1 MNQSR
6 VQILTLVDAECLN
19 INIESRKVIESDS
32 PLEVYQD
39 FSSSEMNSLTSF
51 QRSSLTLPGN
61 MTDDHGLEGLDV
73 GPSQL
78 ATFGLA
84 NQYRPKI
91 EYLSSSR
98 VVVDM

>member
-1 MNQSR
+1 VNQSR

-19 INIESRKVIESDS
+19 VNFEPRKVIDSDL

-39 FSSSEMNSLTSF
+39 FSSSEINSLTSF
-51 QRSSLTLPGN
+51 KRSSLTLPGN

-78 ATFGLA
+78 ASFGLT
-84 NQYRPKI
+84 NQYRPEI

-98 VVVDM
+98 VVIDM